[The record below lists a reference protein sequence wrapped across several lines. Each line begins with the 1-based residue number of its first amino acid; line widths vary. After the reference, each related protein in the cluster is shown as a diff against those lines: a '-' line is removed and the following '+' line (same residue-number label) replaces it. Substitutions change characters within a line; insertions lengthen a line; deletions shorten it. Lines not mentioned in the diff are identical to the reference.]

1 MRPKCLYRGY
11 YIAPMPTAA
20 DGGFES
26 RVAVLALS
34 GERTRQQR
42 FLDFESYATEE
53 MAVQRAIEGAKEW
66 IDIELGR
73 QNLAY
78 LPGSTDFIAL

>member
-1 MRPKCLYRGY
+1 
-11 YIAPMPTAA
+11 
-20 DGGFES
+20 
-26 RVAVLALS
+26 
-34 GERTRQQR
+34 
-42 FLDFESYATEE
+42 